1 MHYENLKNQLDII
14 VQDISSIFKFSEG
27 QFVQYIQDSQFED
40 QGLKLR
46 LYFTDTV
53 NSLRMKVVKALG
65 LEPNH
70 KFEMIEV

>member
-1 MHYENLKNQLDII
+1 LHYENLKNQLDII
-14 VQDISSIFKFSEG
+14 VQDLSSIFKFSEG

-53 NSLRMKVVKALG
+53 NSLR
-65 LEPNH
+65 
-70 KFEMIEV
+70 